1 MAENLP
7 TATEMI
13 AADTERGR
21 PIGEAL
27 ANADLRIMVDVL
39 KHQNAALCEA
49 LEGLLREDEAVGSYT
64 IALSD
69 ARKKARAALE
79 EARRS

>member
-1 MAENLP
+1 M
-7 TATEMI
+7 TE
-13 AADTERGR
+13 AQWDAR
-21 PIGEAL
+21 AL
-27 ANADLRIMVDVL
+27 TGAMHR
-39 KHQNAALCEA
+39 QNAAAAKYIADLKRQNAGLREA